1 MPPPRRSPP
10 SGSAGSTSPRTSQ
23 PLVEAITALRD
34 ELHGAGLTRVVLC
47 GMGGSSL
54 APEVICGAAGVDL
67 DVLDSSDPDFV
78 RAALE
83 RDLAHT
89 VVVVSSKSGGT
100 VETDSQRR
108 AYEKAF
114 ADAGID
120 ARERIVV
127 VTDPGSPL
135 DQSATEAGY
144 RVFRADPSVGGRF
157 SALTAFGLVPSGLA
171 GADIGALLDE
181 AEAIR
186 GDLERDSVDNPG
198 LRLGALIGVAN
209 LAGVDKLVL
218 CNADAPY
225 AGFGDWA
232 EQLIAES
239 TGKDGKGVLPVIVE
253 SATAP
258 NFSPSTADEVLG
270 SFGPGWLFDDVR
282 TKSGWGVSVDA
293 PLGAQM
299 LLWEHATAVA
309 GAIIGI
315 NPFDQPDVE
324 SAKAASRELLDGGG
338 AEPEPRFTDGAIT
351 VYASPGWLSDDVDNV
366 HDAITELLAG
376 LDLETG
382 YVAVQAYLDRHR
394 DAALADVR
402 TTIASA
408 TERPVTFGWG
418 PRFLHST
425 GQYHKG
431 GPSTGVYLQV
441 TGQPERDLAV
451 PDRPF
456 TFHEFLIAQAVGDGQ
471 VLAEKGRPVLR
482 LHLDSPGSLDA
493 VRQALSCESCRLD
506 QPAARPAG
514 PAAAPDRRAVRDGAV
529 RGHRRPVAQEG
540 HAGDLRPGQ
549 PRPAAAGV
557 QPGRLRPARLGQPGL
572 RRDRARL
579 GEAVRPHRVPRGGL
593 DAARRGVPVRARRLR
608 RRHRLRQ
615 PRAHPGRARRRARH
629 RRQPRLLPG
638 DPAGVLR
645 RWWSTSS
652 RSTAWSTRARTPG
665 AGW

>member
-1 MPPPRRSPP
+1 VTHAGPEEIAWNTVEGDPLGAHYELFFGYRDEAAFAAQVRQLVADRFASRLAAKDHTLW
-10 SGSAGSTSPRTSQ
+10 GSAAEEESAKRLGWVDLSATSR
-23 PLVEAITALRD
+23 PLVAEITALRD
-34 ELHGAGLTRVVLC
+34 QLHEQGLTRVVLC

-78 RAALE
+78 RAAIDN
-83 RDLAHT
+83 DLAHT

-114 ADAGID
+114 ADAGIE

-135 DQSATEAGY
+135 DASARDAGY

-186 GDLERDSVDNPG
+186 PILAEDSVDNPA
-198 LRLGALIGVAN
+198 LRLGALLGVAN

-218 CNADAPY
+218 CNADAAY

-253 SATAP
+253 SPSSP
-258 NFSPSTADEVLG
+258 NFSPSSADEVLG

-293 PLGAQM
+293 TLGAQM
-299 LLWEHATAVA
+299 LLWETATAVC

-324 SAKAASRELLDGGG
+324 SAKIASRGLLDGGG
-338 AEPEPRFTDGAIT
+338 AQPEPQFTDGSIT
-351 VYASPGWLSDDVDNV
+351 VYASPGVVGAEVTTV
-366 HDAITELLAG
+366 HDAIVSLLAQ
-376 LDLETG
+376 LDPDHG

-394 DAALADVR
+394 DGALAGVR
-402 TTIASA
+402 ETIAAA
-408 TERPVTFGWG
+408 TQRPVTFGWG

-431 GPSTGVYLQV
+431 GPGTGVYLQV

-482 LHLDSPGSLDA
+482 LHLASPADLDA
-493 VRQALSCESCRLD
+493 VRQAL
-506 QPAARPAG
+506 Q
-514 PAAAPDRRAVRDGAV
+514 
-529 RGHRRPVAQEG
+529 
-540 HAGDLRPGQ
+540 
-549 PRPAAAGV
+549 
-557 QPGRLRPARLGQPGL
+557 
-572 RRDRARL
+572 
-579 GEAVRPHRVPRGGL
+579 
-593 DAARRGVPVRARRLR
+593 
-608 RRHRLRQ
+608 
-615 PRAHPGRARRRARH
+615 
-629 RRQPRLLPG
+629 
-638 DPAGVLR
+638 
-645 RWWSTSS
+645 
-652 RSTAWSTRARTPG
+652 
-665 AGW
+665 

>member
-1 MPPPRRSPP
+1 VRHGR
-10 SGSAGSTSPRTSQ
+10 
-23 PLVEAITALRD
+23 LVAR
-34 ELHGAGLTRVVLC
+34 
-47 GMGGSSL
+47 
-54 APEVICGAAGVDL
+54 PEVICGAAGVDL

-78 RAALE
+78 RAAIE
-83 RDLAHT
+83 RRPGAHG
-89 VVVVSSKSGGT
+89 VVVSSKSGGT

-135 DQSATEAGY
+135 DASASEVGY

-157 SALTAFGLVPSGLA
+157 SALTAFGLVPSA
-171 GADIGALLDE
+171 WPAPTSAPCSTRPRPS
-181 AEAIR
+181 AR
-186 GDLERDSVDNPG
+186 RSS
-198 LRLGALIGVAN
+198 RLGRQPGSAPGRPDRRRQPGRRRQARALQRGGAVRRLRRLGRAAHRGVEPART
-209 LAGVDKLVL
+209 ARA
-218 CNADAPY
+218 CCPSSSSRPPPRTSPPAAP
-225 AGFGDWA
+225 
-232 EQLIAES
+232 
-239 TGKDGKGVLPVIVE
+239 TRC
-253 SATAP
+253 SA
-258 NFSPSTADEVLG
+258 

-324 SAKAASRELLDGGG
+324 SAKAASRRLLDGGG
-338 AEPEPRFTDGAIT
+338 ADPEPRFTDGAIT
-351 VYASPGWLSDDVDNV
+351 VYASPGWLPDDVDNV

-482 LHLDSPGSLDA
+482 LHLDGPGSLDA
-493 VRQALSCESCRLD
+493 VRQALL
-506 QPAARPAG
+506 
-514 PAAAPDRRAVRDGAV
+514 
-529 RGHRRPVAQEG
+529 
-540 HAGDLRPGQ
+540 
-549 PRPAAAGV
+549 
-557 QPGRLRPARLGQPGL
+557 
-572 RRDRARL
+572 
-579 GEAVRPHRVPRGGL
+579 
-593 DAARRGVPVRARRLR
+593 
-608 RRHRLRQ
+608 
-615 PRAHPGRARRRARH
+615 
-629 RRQPRLLPG
+629 
-638 DPAGVLR
+638 
-645 RWWSTSS
+645 
-652 RSTAWSTRARTPG
+652 
-665 AGW
+665 

>member
-1 MPPPRRSPP
+1 VTHAGGAATAWNTVAGDPLLTAGGAQYELFFGYRDEAAFAAQVEQLVADRFASRLAAKDHTLW
-10 SGSAGSTSPRTSQ
+10 GTAAEEESAKRLGWVDLSATSR
-23 PLVEAITALRD
+23 PLVAEIAALRD
-34 ELHGAGLTRVVLC
+34 QLHAQGLTRVVLC

-78 RAALE
+78 RAAIDN
-83 RDLAHT
+83 DLAHT

-135 DQSATEAGY
+135 DESARASGY

-171 GADIGALLDE
+171 GADIGALLDD

-186 GDLERDSVDNPG
+186 WVLAEDSVDNPA
-198 LRLGALIGVAN
+198 LRLGALLGVAN

-239 TGKDGKGVLPVIVE
+239 TGKGGKGVLPVIVE
-253 SATAP
+253 SASSP
-258 NFSPSTADEVLG
+258 NFSPSSADEVLG

-293 PLGAQM
+293 SLGAQM
-299 LLWEHATAVA
+299 LLWETATAVC

-324 SAKAASRELLDGGG
+324 SAKAASRGLLEGGG
-338 AEPEPRFTDGAIT
+338 AQPEPKFTDGPIS
-351 VYASPGWLSDDVDNV
+351 VYASPGVVSQDVSNV
-366 HDAITELLAG
+366 HDAIVSLLAQ
-376 LDLETG
+376 LDPDHG

-394 DAALADVR
+394 DGALADVR
-402 TTIASA
+402 QTIAAA
-408 TERPVTFGWG
+408 TGRPVTFGWG

-431 GPSTGVYLQV
+431 GPGTGVYLQV
-441 TGQPERDLAV
+441 TSQPERDLAV

-482 LHLDSPGSLDA
+482 LHLDSPADLDA
-493 VRQALSCESCRLD
+493 VRQAL
-506 QPAARPAG
+506 Q
-514 PAAAPDRRAVRDGAV
+514 
-529 RGHRRPVAQEG
+529 
-540 HAGDLRPGQ
+540 
-549 PRPAAAGV
+549 
-557 QPGRLRPARLGQPGL
+557 
-572 RRDRARL
+572 
-579 GEAVRPHRVPRGGL
+579 
-593 DAARRGVPVRARRLR
+593 
-608 RRHRLRQ
+608 
-615 PRAHPGRARRRARH
+615 
-629 RRQPRLLPG
+629 
-638 DPAGVLR
+638 
-645 RWWSTSS
+645 
-652 RSTAWSTRARTPG
+652 
-665 AGW
+665 

>member
-1 MPPPRRSPP
+1 V
-10 SGSAGSTSPRTSQ
+10 SGQTSAGPFELFFGYRDEAAFAAQVEQLVSQRFASRLAAKDHTLWGQAAEAESAKRLGWVDLSKTSQ
-23 PLVEAITALRD
+23 PLVAAITALRD
-34 ELHGAGLTRVVLC
+34 DLHGRGLTRTVLC

-54 APEVICGAAGVDL
+54 APEVICGAAGVEL

-78 RAALE
+78 RTAIDN
-83 RDLAHT
+83 DLAHT

-114 ADAGID
+114 TDAGID
-120 ARERIVV
+120 PRERIVV

-144 RVFRADPSVGGRF
+144 RVFRADPTVGGRF

-171 GADIGALLDE
+171 GADIGALLAE

-186 GDLERDSVDNPG
+186 GDLEKDSVDNPG
-198 LRLGALIGVAN
+198 LRLGALVGVAN

-218 CNADAPY
+218 CNAEAPY

-253 SATAP
+253 SPTAP
-258 NFSPSTADEVLG
+258 NFSPSTPDGVLA

-293 PLGAQM
+293 PLGAQL
-299 LLWEHATAVA
+299 LLWEHATAVC

-324 SAKAASRELLDGGG
+324 SAKAAARGLLDGGG
-338 AEPEPRFTDGAIT
+338 AQPEARFTDGSIT
-351 VYASPGWLSDDVDNV
+351 AYASPGWLSDDVSNV
-366 HDAITELLAG
+366 HDATVALLAS
-376 LDLETG
+376 LDPDHG
-382 YVAVQAYLDRHR
+382 YVSVQAYLDRHR

-402 TTIASA
+402 ATIASA
-408 TERPVTFGWG
+408 TDRPVTFGWG

-431 GPSTGVYLQV
+431 GPSTGAYLQI
-441 TGQPERDLAV
+441 TSQPERDLAV

-482 LHLDSPGSLDA
+482 LHLDSPADLDA
-493 VRQALSCESCRLD
+493 VRQAL
-506 QPAARPAG
+506 Q
-514 PAAAPDRRAVRDGAV
+514 
-529 RGHRRPVAQEG
+529 
-540 HAGDLRPGQ
+540 
-549 PRPAAAGV
+549 
-557 QPGRLRPARLGQPGL
+557 
-572 RRDRARL
+572 
-579 GEAVRPHRVPRGGL
+579 
-593 DAARRGVPVRARRLR
+593 
-608 RRHRLRQ
+608 
-615 PRAHPGRARRRARH
+615 
-629 RRQPRLLPG
+629 
-638 DPAGVLR
+638 
-645 RWWSTSS
+645 
-652 RSTAWSTRARTPG
+652 
-665 AGW
+665 

>member
-1 MPPPRRSPP
+1 MTEAPAGTAWNTVAGHPFELFFGYRDQAAFASQVQQLVADRFASRMAARDHTLWGPAAEDE
-10 SGSAGSTSPRTSQ
+10 SAKRLGWVDLSTTSR
-23 PLVEAITALRD
+23 PLVAEITALRD
-34 ELHGAGLTRVVLC
+34 QLHGQGLTRVVLC

-54 APEVICGAAGVDL
+54 APEVICGAAGVEL

-78 RAALE
+78 RTAIDH
-83 RDLAHT
+83 DLAHT

-135 DQSATEAGY
+135 DSSATEAGY

-181 AEAIR
+181 AESIR
-186 GDLERDSVDNPG
+186 PALAEDSVDNPG
-198 LRLGALIGVAN
+198 LRLGALLGVAN
-209 LAGVDKLVL
+209 LHGVDKLVL

-253 SATAP
+253 SPTSP
-258 NFSPSTADEVLG
+258 NFSPSSADEVLG

-299 LLWEHATAVA
+299 LLWEVATAVC

-324 SAKAASRELLDGGG
+324 SAKAASRGLLEGGG
-338 AEPEPRFTDGAIT
+338 AQPEPVFSDGAVT
-351 VYASPGWLSDDVDNV
+351 VYASPGWLGTEVTTV

-376 LDLETG
+376 LDPTHG

-394 DAALADVR
+394 DGALAGVR
-402 TTIASA
+402 ATIAEA

-431 GPSTGVYLQV
+431 GPGTGVYLQV
-441 TGQPERDLAV
+441 TSQPERDLAV

-482 LHLDSPGSLDA
+482 LHLDSPADLDA
-493 VRQALSCESCRLD
+493 VRQAL
-506 QPAARPAG
+506 Q
-514 PAAAPDRRAVRDGAV
+514 
-529 RGHRRPVAQEG
+529 
-540 HAGDLRPGQ
+540 
-549 PRPAAAGV
+549 
-557 QPGRLRPARLGQPGL
+557 
-572 RRDRARL
+572 
-579 GEAVRPHRVPRGGL
+579 
-593 DAARRGVPVRARRLR
+593 
-608 RRHRLRQ
+608 
-615 PRAHPGRARRRARH
+615 
-629 RRQPRLLPG
+629 
-638 DPAGVLR
+638 
-645 RWWSTSS
+645 
-652 RSTAWSTRARTPG
+652 
-665 AGW
+665 

>member
-1 MPPPRRSPP
+1 VTHAARSVAWNTVTGDPLDAEGAHYELFFGYRDEAAFAAQVEQLVADRFA
-10 SGSAGSTSPRTSQ
+10 SRLGAKDHTLWGRAAEDESAKRLGWVDLSRTSQ
-23 PLVEAITALRD
+23 PLVGAVASLRQ
-34 ELHGAGLTRVVLC
+34 ELHGQGLTRVVLC

-54 APEVICGAAGVDL
+54 APEVICGAAGVEL

-78 RAALE
+78 RAAIDN
-83 RDLAHT
+83 DLAHT

-114 ADAGID
+114 TDAGID
-120 ARERIVV
+120 PRERIIV

-144 RVFRADPSVGGRF
+144 RVFRADPTVGGRF

-171 GADIGALLDE
+171 GADIGALLAE

-186 GDLERDSVDNPG
+186 PNLEADSVDNPG

-218 CNADAPY
+218 CNAEAPY

-253 SATAP
+253 SPTAP
-258 NFSPSTADEVLG
+258 NFSPSAPDEVLA
-270 SFGPGWLFDDVR
+270 SLGPGWLFDDVR

-293 PLGAQM
+293 PLGAQL
-299 LLWEHATAVA
+299 LLWEHATAVC

-324 SAKAASRELLDGGG
+324 SAKIAARGLLEGGG
-338 AEPEPRFTDGAIT
+338 SKPAPTFTDGVIT
-351 VYASPGWLSDDVDNV
+351 VYASPAVRVGEDPDVHGAV
-366 HDAITELLAG
+366 TALLAE
-376 LDLETG
+376 LDPDHG

-402 TTIASA
+402 ATIAAA
-408 TERPVTFGWG
+408 TNRPVTFGWG

-441 TGQPERDLAV
+441 TSEPERDLAV

-456 TFHEFLIAQAVGDGQ
+456 TFHEFLIAQAVGDAQ

-482 LHLDSPGSLDA
+482 LHLNGPQHVDA
-493 VRQALSCESCRLD
+493 VRQAL
-506 QPAARPAG
+506 Q
-514 PAAAPDRRAVRDGAV
+514 
-529 RGHRRPVAQEG
+529 
-540 HAGDLRPGQ
+540 
-549 PRPAAAGV
+549 
-557 QPGRLRPARLGQPGL
+557 
-572 RRDRARL
+572 
-579 GEAVRPHRVPRGGL
+579 
-593 DAARRGVPVRARRLR
+593 
-608 RRHRLRQ
+608 
-615 PRAHPGRARRRARH
+615 
-629 RRQPRLLPG
+629 
-638 DPAGVLR
+638 
-645 RWWSTSS
+645 
-652 RSTAWSTRARTPG
+652 
-665 AGW
+665 

>member
-1 MPPPRRSPP
+1 VTEAPAGTAWNTVAGHPFELFFGYRDQAAFASQVQQLVADRFASRMAARDHTLWGPAAEDE
-10 SGSAGSTSPRTSQ
+10 SAKRLGWVDLSTTSR
-23 PLVEAITALRD
+23 PLVAEITALRD
-34 ELHGAGLTRVVLC
+34 QLHGQGLTRVVLC

-54 APEVICGAAGVDL
+54 APEVICGAAGVEL

-78 RAALE
+78 RTAIDH
-83 RDLAHT
+83 DLAHT

-135 DQSATEAGY
+135 DSSATGAGY

-181 AEAIR
+181 AESIR
-186 GDLERDSVDNPG
+186 PALAEDSVDNPG
-198 LRLGALIGVAN
+198 LRLGALLGVAN
-209 LAGVDKLVL
+209 LHGVDKLVL

-239 TGKDGKGVLPVIVE
+239 TGKDGKGVLPVSVE
-253 SATAP
+253 SPTSP
-258 NFSPSTADEVLG
+258 NFAPSSADEVLG

-282 TKSGWGVSVDA
+282 TKSGVGVSVDA

-299 LLWEHATAVA
+299 LLWEVATAVC

-324 SAKAASRELLDGGG
+324 SAKAASRGLLEGGG
-338 AEPEPRFTDGAIT
+338 AQPAPVFSDGAVT
-351 VYASPGWLSDDVDNV
+351 VYASPGWLGTEVTTV

-376 LDLETG
+376 LDPTHG

-394 DAALADVR
+394 DGALAGVR
-402 TTIASA
+402 ATIAEA

-431 GPSTGVYLQV
+431 GPGTGVYLQV
-441 TGQPERDLAV
+441 TSQPERDLAV

-482 LHLDSPGSLDA
+482 LHLDSPADLDA
-493 VRQALSCESCRLD
+493 VRQAL
-506 QPAARPAG
+506 Q
-514 PAAAPDRRAVRDGAV
+514 
-529 RGHRRPVAQEG
+529 
-540 HAGDLRPGQ
+540 
-549 PRPAAAGV
+549 
-557 QPGRLRPARLGQPGL
+557 
-572 RRDRARL
+572 
-579 GEAVRPHRVPRGGL
+579 
-593 DAARRGVPVRARRLR
+593 
-608 RRHRLRQ
+608 
-615 PRAHPGRARRRARH
+615 
-629 RRQPRLLPG
+629 
-638 DPAGVLR
+638 
-645 RWWSTSS
+645 
-652 RSTAWSTRARTPG
+652 
-665 AGW
+665 

>member
-1 MPPPRRSPP
+1 MTHAGPQPTAWNTVAGDPLGTSGGAHYELVFGYRDEAAFAAQVEQLVADHFASRMAAKDHTLW
-10 SGSAGSTSPRTSQ
+10 GSAAEEESAKRLGWVDLSTTSK
-23 PLVEAITALRD
+23 PLVAEITALRD
-34 ELHGAGLTRVVLC
+34 ELHQKGLTRVVLC

-54 APEVICGAAGVDL
+54 APEVICGAAGVEL

-78 RAALE
+78 RAAIDN
-83 RDLAHT
+83 DLAHT

-120 ARERIVV
+120 ARERFVV

-135 DQSATEAGY
+135 DESAQGAGY

-186 GDLERDSVDNPG
+186 PVLAEDSVDNPG
-198 LRLGALIGVAN
+198 LRLGALLGVAN
-209 LAGVDKLVL
+209 LVGVDKLVL

-253 SATAP
+253 SPTSP
-258 NFSPSTADEVLG
+258 NFSPSSADEVLA

-299 LLWEHATAVA
+299 QLWETATAVC

-324 SAKAASRELLDGGG
+324 SAKAASRGLLEGGG
-338 AEPEPRFTDGAIT
+338 AQPEPKFTDGPIS
-351 VYASPGWLSDDVDNV
+351 VYASPGVVSKDVSTV
-366 HDAITELLAG
+366 HDAIVGLLAQ
-376 LDLETG
+376 LDPDHG

-402 TTIASA
+402 PTIAAA

-431 GPSTGVYLQV
+431 GPSTGVYLQI
-441 TGQPERDLAV
+441 TSQPERDLAV

-482 LHLDSPGSLDA
+482 LHLDSPADLDA
-493 VRQALSCESCRLD
+493 VRQALL
-506 QPAARPAG
+506 
-514 PAAAPDRRAVRDGAV
+514 
-529 RGHRRPVAQEG
+529 
-540 HAGDLRPGQ
+540 
-549 PRPAAAGV
+549 
-557 QPGRLRPARLGQPGL
+557 
-572 RRDRARL
+572 
-579 GEAVRPHRVPRGGL
+579 
-593 DAARRGVPVRARRLR
+593 
-608 RRHRLRQ
+608 
-615 PRAHPGRARRRARH
+615 
-629 RRQPRLLPG
+629 
-638 DPAGVLR
+638 
-645 RWWSTSS
+645 
-652 RSTAWSTRARTPG
+652 
-665 AGW
+665 

>member
-1 MPPPRRSPP
+1 VTEDTQETAPAATVWNTVASDALADA
-10 SGSAGSTSPRTSQ
+10 SGGHFELFFGYRDEGAFARQVEQLVADRFASRLAAKDHTLWGQAAEEESAKRLGWVELSVTSR
-23 PLVEAITALRD
+23 PLIDQITALRD
-34 ELHGAGLTRVVLC
+34 DLHGKGLTRVVLC

-54 APEVICGAAGVDL
+54 APEVICEAAGVPL

-78 RAALE
+78 RAALDN
-83 RDLAHT
+83 DLAHT

-171 GADIGALLDE
+171 GADIAGLLDE
-181 AEAIR
+181 AEAVR
-186 GDLERDSVDNPG
+186 AALEADSVDNPA
-198 LRLGALIGVAN
+198 LRLGALIGVAT

-253 SATAP
+253 SASAP
-258 NFSPSTADEVLG
+258 NFHPSSADEILG
-270 SFGPGWLFDDVR
+270 SFGPGWPFDDVR
-282 TKSGWGVSVDA
+282 TKSGWGLSVDA
-293 PLGAQM
+293 SLGGQM

-324 SAKAASRELLDGGG
+324 SAKAAARGLLDGGG
-338 AEPEPRFTDGAIT
+338 DPPTPAFTDGPVT
-351 VYASPGWLSDDVDNV
+351 VYASPGWLSPEVTTV

-376 LDLETG
+376 LDPDHG

-394 DAALADVR
+394 DAALAGVR
-402 TTIASA
+402 ATIAAA

-431 GPSTGVYLQV
+431 GPATGVYLQV
-441 TGQPERDLAV
+441 TSQPDRDLAV

-456 TFHEFLIAQAVGDGQ
+456 TFHEFLTAQAVGDGQ
-471 VLAEKGRPVLR
+471 VLAAKGRPVLR
-482 LHLDSPGSLDA
+482 LHLDGPAHLDA
-493 VRQALSCESCRLD
+493 VRQAL
-506 QPAARPAG
+506 A
-514 PAAAPDRRAVRDGAV
+514 
-529 RGHRRPVAQEG
+529 
-540 HAGDLRPGQ
+540 
-549 PRPAAAGV
+549 
-557 QPGRLRPARLGQPGL
+557 
-572 RRDRARL
+572 
-579 GEAVRPHRVPRGGL
+579 
-593 DAARRGVPVRARRLR
+593 
-608 RRHRLRQ
+608 
-615 PRAHPGRARRRARH
+615 
-629 RRQPRLLPG
+629 
-638 DPAGVLR
+638 
-645 RWWSTSS
+645 
-652 RSTAWSTRARTPG
+652 
-665 AGW
+665 

>member
-1 MPPPRRSPP
+1 
-10 SGSAGSTSPRTSQ
+10 
-23 PLVEAITALRD
+23 
-34 ELHGAGLTRVVLC
+34 
-47 GMGGSSL
+47 
-54 APEVICGAAGVDL
+54 
-67 DVLDSSDPDFV
+67 
-78 RAALE
+78 
-83 RDLAHT
+83 
-89 VVVVSSKSGGT
+89 VVVSSKSGGT

-120 ARERIVV
+120 ARERFVV

-135 DQSATEAGY
+135 DESARDAGY

-171 GADIGALLDE
+171 GADIGALLDD

-186 GDLERDSVDNPG
+186 PVLAEDSVDNPG
-198 LRLGALIGVAN
+198 LRLGALLGVAN

-218 CNADAPY
+218 CNADATY

-239 TGKDGKGVLPVIVE
+239 TGKGGKGVLPVIVE
-253 SATAP
+253 SPSSP
-258 NFSPSTADEVLG
+258 NFSPSSADEVLG

-293 PLGAQM
+293 SLGAQM
-299 LLWEHATAVA
+299 LLWETATAVC

-324 SAKAASRELLDGGG
+324 SAKAASRGLLEGGG
-338 AEPEPRFTDGAIT
+338 AQPEPKFTDGPIS
-351 VYASPGWLSDDVDNV
+351 VYASPGVVSDDVSNV
-366 HDAITELLAG
+366 HDAIVSLLAQ
-376 LDLETG
+376 LDPDHG

-394 DAALADVR
+394 DSALADVR
-402 TTIASA
+402 QTIAAA

-431 GPSTGVYLQV
+431 GPGTGVYLQV
-441 TGQPERDLAV
+441 TSQPERDLAV

-482 LHLDSPGSLDA
+482 LHLDSPADLDA
-493 VRQALSCESCRLD
+493 VRQAL
-506 QPAARPAG
+506 Q
-514 PAAAPDRRAVRDGAV
+514 
-529 RGHRRPVAQEG
+529 
-540 HAGDLRPGQ
+540 
-549 PRPAAAGV
+549 
-557 QPGRLRPARLGQPGL
+557 
-572 RRDRARL
+572 
-579 GEAVRPHRVPRGGL
+579 
-593 DAARRGVPVRARRLR
+593 
-608 RRHRLRQ
+608 
-615 PRAHPGRARRRARH
+615 
-629 RRQPRLLPG
+629 
-638 DPAGVLR
+638 
-645 RWWSTSS
+645 
-652 RSTAWSTRARTPG
+652 
-665 AGW
+665 

>member
-1 MPPPRRSPP
+1 MTEPTHQGVAWNHV
-10 SGSAGSTSPRTSQ
+10 SGEGSGHHWELVFGYRDEAAFAAQVEQLVTDRFASRMAAKDHTLWGTAAEDESAKRLGWVDLSTTSR
-23 PLVEAITALRD
+23 PLVAEITTLRD
-34 ELHGAGLTRVVLC
+34 QLHEKGLTRVVLC

-54 APEVICGAAGVDL
+54 APEVICGAAGVEL

-78 RAALE
+78 RTAIDH
-83 RDLAHT
+83 DLAHT

-120 ARERIVV
+120 ARERFVV

-135 DQSATEAGY
+135 DASATEAGY

-181 AEAIR
+181 ADAIR
-186 GDLERDSVDNPG
+186 PALAADSVDNPG
-198 LRLGALIGVAN
+198 LRLGALLGVAN

-253 SATAP
+253 SPTSP
-258 NFSPSTADEVLG
+258 NFSPSSADEVLG

-293 PLGAQM
+293 PLGGQM
-299 LLWEHATAVA
+299 LLWEVATSVC

-324 SAKAASRELLDGGG
+324 SAKAASRGLLEGGG
-338 AEPEPRFTDGAIT
+338 DQPTPAFTDGPIT
-351 VYASPGWLSDDVDNV
+351 VYASPGFLSSETSTVS
-366 HDAITELLAG
+366 DAITDLLAR
-376 LDLETG
+376 LDPSHG

-394 DAALADVR
+394 DGALADVR
-402 TTIASA
+402 TTIAGA
-408 TERPVTFGWG
+408 TDRPVTFGWG

-441 TGQPERDLAV
+441 TSQPERDLAV

-456 TFHEFLIAQAVGDGQ
+456 TFHEFLIAQAIGDGQ
-471 VLAEKGRPVLR
+471 VLAEKARPVLR
-482 LHLDSPGSLDA
+482 LHLNSPADLDA
-493 VRQALSCESCRLD
+493 VRQAL
-506 QPAARPAG
+506 A
-514 PAAAPDRRAVRDGAV
+514 
-529 RGHRRPVAQEG
+529 
-540 HAGDLRPGQ
+540 
-549 PRPAAAGV
+549 
-557 QPGRLRPARLGQPGL
+557 
-572 RRDRARL
+572 
-579 GEAVRPHRVPRGGL
+579 
-593 DAARRGVPVRARRLR
+593 
-608 RRHRLRQ
+608 
-615 PRAHPGRARRRARH
+615 
-629 RRQPRLLPG
+629 
-638 DPAGVLR
+638 
-645 RWWSTSS
+645 
-652 RSTAWSTRARTPG
+652 
-665 AGW
+665 

>member
-1 MPPPRRSPP
+1 VSHSANSVAWNTVAGDPLGADGPHYELFFGYRDEAAFARQVEALVAGRFASRLAGKDHTLW
-10 SGSAGSTSPRTSQ
+10 GSAAEEESAKRLGWVDLSRTSQ
-23 PLVEAITALRD
+23 PLVHSILSLRD
-34 ELHGAGLTRVVLC
+34 ELHSQGLTRVVLC

-54 APEVICGAAGVDL
+54 APEVICEAAGVEL

-78 RAALE
+78 RTAIDK
-83 RDLAHT
+83 DLAHT

-120 ARERIVV
+120 ARQRIIV

-135 DQSATEAGY
+135 DHSATEAGY
-144 RVFRADPSVGGRF
+144 RVFRADPTVGGRF

-171 GADIGALLDE
+171 GAHIATVLAE
-181 AEAIR
+181 AESIR
-186 GDLERDSVDNPG
+186 GELAKDSVDNPG
-198 LRLGALIGVAN
+198 LRLGALMGVAN

-239 TGKDGKGVLPVIVE
+239 TGKDDKGVLPVIVE
-253 SATAP
+253 SATSP
-258 NFSPSTADEVLG
+258 NFSPSSADEVLG

-293 PLGAQM
+293 SLGAQL
-299 LLWEHATAVA
+299 LLWQHATAVC
-309 GAIIGI
+309 GAILGI
-315 NPFDQPDVE
+315 NPYDQPDVE
-324 SAKAASRELLDGGG
+324 SAKAAARGLLDGGG
-338 AEPEPRFTDGAIT
+338 APPEPLFTDGPIT
-351 VYASPGWLSDDVDNV
+351 VYASPGWLSGEVSTV

-376 LDLETG
+376 LDPDHG

-394 DAALADVR
+394 DAELAGVR
-402 TTIASA
+402 TTIAAA

-431 GPSTGVYLQV
+431 GPPTGVYLQV
-441 TGQPERDLAV
+441 TSQPERDLAV

-471 VLAEKGRPVLR
+471 VLADKGRPVLR
-482 LHLDSPGSLDA
+482 LHLDSPAHIDA
-493 VRQALSCESCRLD
+493 VRQAL
-506 QPAARPAG
+506 Q
-514 PAAAPDRRAVRDGAV
+514 
-529 RGHRRPVAQEG
+529 
-540 HAGDLRPGQ
+540 
-549 PRPAAAGV
+549 
-557 QPGRLRPARLGQPGL
+557 
-572 RRDRARL
+572 
-579 GEAVRPHRVPRGGL
+579 
-593 DAARRGVPVRARRLR
+593 
-608 RRHRLRQ
+608 
-615 PRAHPGRARRRARH
+615 
-629 RRQPRLLPG
+629 
-638 DPAGVLR
+638 
-645 RWWSTSS
+645 
-652 RSTAWSTRARTPG
+652 
-665 AGW
+665 

>member
-1 MPPPRRSPP
+1 MTHAGPAETAWNTVEGDPLGTHYELFFGYRDEAAFAAQVHQLVADRFASRLAAKDHTLW
-10 SGSAGSTSPRTSQ
+10 GSAAEEESAKRLGWVDLSATSK
-23 PLVEAITALRD
+23 PLVAEITALRD
-34 ELHGAGLTRVVLC
+34 QLHEKGLTRVVLC

-54 APEVICGAAGVDL
+54 APEVICGAAGVEL

-78 RAALE
+78 RTAIDN
-83 RDLAHT
+83 DLAHT

-135 DQSATEAGY
+135 DASARDAGY

-171 GADIGALLDE
+171 GADIGTLLDE

-186 GDLERDSVDNPG
+186 PTLAEDSVDNPG
-198 LRLGALIGVAN
+198 LRLGALLGVAN

-218 CNADAPY
+218 CNADAAY

-253 SATAP
+253 SPTSP
-258 NFSPSTADEVLG
+258 NFSPSSADEILG

-293 PLGAQM
+293 TLGAQM
-299 LLWEHATAVA
+299 LLWETATAVC

-324 SAKAASRELLDGGG
+324 SAKIASRGLLDGGG
-338 AEPEPRFTDGAIT
+338 AQPEPQFTDGAIT
-351 VYASPGWLSDDVDNV
+351 VYASPGVVSSDVTTV
-366 HDAITELLAG
+366 HDAIVGLLAQ
-376 LDLETG
+376 LDPDHG

-394 DAALADVR
+394 DGALADVR
-402 TTIASA
+402 ETIAAA

-431 GPSTGVYLQV
+431 GPGTGVYLQV
-441 TGQPERDLAV
+441 TSQPERDLAV

-482 LHLDSPGSLDA
+482 LHLASPADLDA
-493 VRQALSCESCRLD
+493 VRQAL
-506 QPAARPAG
+506 Q
-514 PAAAPDRRAVRDGAV
+514 
-529 RGHRRPVAQEG
+529 
-540 HAGDLRPGQ
+540 
-549 PRPAAAGV
+549 
-557 QPGRLRPARLGQPGL
+557 
-572 RRDRARL
+572 
-579 GEAVRPHRVPRGGL
+579 
-593 DAARRGVPVRARRLR
+593 
-608 RRHRLRQ
+608 
-615 PRAHPGRARRRARH
+615 
-629 RRQPRLLPG
+629 
-638 DPAGVLR
+638 
-645 RWWSTSS
+645 
-652 RSTAWSTRARTPG
+652 
-665 AGW
+665 

>member
-1 MPPPRRSPP
+1 MTDGSGETGDETAWNTVSGESPHFELFFGYRDQAAYAAQVRQLVADRFA
-10 SGSAGSTSPRTSQ
+10 SRLAAKDHTLWGQAAEEESAKRLGWVDLSATSK
-23 PLVEAITALRD
+23 PLVAEITALRE

-54 APEVICGAAGVDL
+54 APEVICEAARVEL

-83 RDLAHT
+83 NDLAHT

-120 ARERIVV
+120 ARQRIVV

-135 DQSATEAGY
+135 DNSATEAGY

-171 GADIGALLDE
+171 GVDIEALLDE

-186 GDLERDSVDNPG
+186 PALEADSVENPG
-198 LRLGALIGVAN
+198 LRLGALMGVAN

-253 SATAP
+253 GPQAP
-258 NFSPSTADEVLG
+258 NFAPSTADEVLG

-293 PLGAQM
+293 SLGAQM

-324 SAKAASRELLDGGG
+324 SAKAAARGLLDGGG
-338 AEPEPRFTDGAIT
+338 QPPVPAFTDGPIT
-351 VYASPGWLSDDVDNV
+351 VYASPGWLSDGVRSV
-366 HDAITELLAG
+366 HEAVTELLAAV
-376 LDLETG
+376 DPSHG

-394 DAALADVR
+394 DAVLADVR
-402 TTIASA
+402 ATIAGA

-431 GPSTGVYLQV
+431 GPPTGVYLQV
-441 TGQPERDLAV
+441 TSQPERDLAV

-471 VLAEKGRPVLR
+471 VLADKGRPVLR
-482 LHLDSPGSLDA
+482 LHLDSPAQLDA
-493 VRQALSCESCRLD
+493 VRQAL
-506 QPAARPAG
+506 Q
-514 PAAAPDRRAVRDGAV
+514 
-529 RGHRRPVAQEG
+529 
-540 HAGDLRPGQ
+540 
-549 PRPAAAGV
+549 
-557 QPGRLRPARLGQPGL
+557 
-572 RRDRARL
+572 
-579 GEAVRPHRVPRGGL
+579 
-593 DAARRGVPVRARRLR
+593 
-608 RRHRLRQ
+608 
-615 PRAHPGRARRRARH
+615 
-629 RRQPRLLPG
+629 
-638 DPAGVLR
+638 
-645 RWWSTSS
+645 
-652 RSTAWSTRARTPG
+652 
-665 AGW
+665 

>member
-1 MPPPRRSPP
+1 MTEAP
-10 SGSAGSTSPRTSQ
+10 AGTAWNTVAGDQFELFFGYRDQAAFAAQVEQLVTDRFASRLAGKDHTLWGRAAEEEAAKRLGWVDLSTTSR
-23 PLVEAITALRD
+23 PLVAEITVLRD
-34 ELHGAGLTRVVLC
+34 RLQEQGLTRIVLC

-78 RAALE
+78 RAALDH
-83 RDLAHT
+83 DLAHT

-135 DQSATEAGY
+135 DASATEAGY

-181 AEAIR
+181 AESIR
-186 GDLERDSVDNPG
+186 RALAEDSVDNPG
-198 LRLGALIGVAN
+198 LRLGALLGVAN

-253 SATAP
+253 SPTSP
-258 NFSPSTADEVLG
+258 NFSPSSGDEVLG

-293 PLGAQM
+293 TLGAQM
-299 LLWEHATAVA
+299 LLWEVATAVC

-324 SAKAASRELLDGGG
+324 SAKAAARGLLDSGG
-338 AEPEPRFTDGAIT
+338 AQPTPVFVDGTVT
-351 VYASPGWLSDDVDNV
+351 VYASPGLLSPEVTSV

-376 LDLETG
+376 LDPTHG

-394 DAALADVR
+394 DAALAGVR
-402 TTIASA
+402 ATIAEA

-431 GPSTGVYLQV
+431 GPDTGVYLQV
-441 TGQPERDLAV
+441 TSQPERDLAV

-456 TFHEFLIAQAVGDGQ
+456 TFQEFLIAQAVGDGQ

-482 LHLDSPGSLDA
+482 LHLDSPADLDA
-493 VRQALSCESCRLD
+493 VRRAL
-506 QPAARPAG
+506 Q
-514 PAAAPDRRAVRDGAV
+514 
-529 RGHRRPVAQEG
+529 
-540 HAGDLRPGQ
+540 
-549 PRPAAAGV
+549 
-557 QPGRLRPARLGQPGL
+557 
-572 RRDRARL
+572 
-579 GEAVRPHRVPRGGL
+579 
-593 DAARRGVPVRARRLR
+593 
-608 RRHRLRQ
+608 
-615 PRAHPGRARRRARH
+615 
-629 RRQPRLLPG
+629 
-638 DPAGVLR
+638 
-645 RWWSTSS
+645 
-652 RSTAWSTRARTPG
+652 
-665 AGW
+665 

>member
-1 MPPPRRSPP
+1 MSEASAAGTAWNSVAGEAGHGGYELFFGYRDEAAFAAQVEQLVGERFASRLAAKDHTLWGEAAEAESAKRLGWVDLSVRS
-10 SGSAGSTSPRTSQ
+10 R
-23 PLVEAITALRD
+23 PLVAEIATLRE
-34 ELHGAGLTRVVLC
+34 ELHGRGLTRVVLC

-54 APEVICGAAGVDL
+54 APEVICGASGHPL

-78 RAALE
+78 RAAIDN
-83 RDLAHT
+83 DLAHT

-120 ARERIVV
+120 PRERIVV

-135 DQSATEAGY
+135 DASATEAGY

-186 GDLERDSVDNPG
+186 PALEADSVDNPG
-198 LRLGALIGVAN
+198 LRLGSLIGVAN

-218 CNADAPY
+218 CNAEAPY

-239 TGKDGKGVLPVIVE
+239 TGKDGKGVLPVVVE
-253 SATAP
+253 SPTSP
-258 NFSPSTADEVLG
+258 NFSPSSADEVLG

-324 SAKAASRELLDGGG
+324 SAKMAARGLLDGGG
-338 AEPEPRFTDGAIT
+338 EQPAPAFTDGPVT
-351 VYASPGWLSDDVDNV
+351 VYASPGWLSPGVATV

-376 LDLETG
+376 LDPQHG

-394 DAALADVR
+394 DGALAGVR
-402 TTIASA
+402 STIAAA

-431 GPSTGVYLQV
+431 GPGTGVYLQI
-441 TGQPERDLAV
+441 TSQPERDLAV

-471 VLAEKGRPVLR
+471 VLAEKARPVLR

-493 VRQALSCESCRLD
+493 VRQAL
-506 QPAARPAG
+506 Q
-514 PAAAPDRRAVRDGAV
+514 
-529 RGHRRPVAQEG
+529 
-540 HAGDLRPGQ
+540 
-549 PRPAAAGV
+549 
-557 QPGRLRPARLGQPGL
+557 
-572 RRDRARL
+572 
-579 GEAVRPHRVPRGGL
+579 
-593 DAARRGVPVRARRLR
+593 
-608 RRHRLRQ
+608 
-615 PRAHPGRARRRARH
+615 
-629 RRQPRLLPG
+629 
-638 DPAGVLR
+638 
-645 RWWSTSS
+645 
-652 RSTAWSTRARTPG
+652 
-665 AGW
+665 

>member
-1 MPPPRRSPP
+1 VNDTSWNHV
-10 SGSAGSTSPRTSQ
+10 AGDGFELVFGYRDEAAFASQVEQLVSEQFASRMAARDHTLWGPAAEEEAAKRLGWVDLSTTSR
-23 PLVEAITALRD
+23 PLVAEITALRD
-34 ELHGAGLTRVVLC
+34 QLHEEGLTRVVLC

-54 APEVICGAAGVDL
+54 APEVICGAAGVEL

-78 RAALE
+78 RTAIDH
-83 RDLAHT
+83 DLAHT

-135 DQSATEAGY
+135 DTTATEAGY
-144 RVFRADPSVGGRF
+144 HVFRADPTVGGRF

-171 GADIGALLDE
+171 GADIGTLLDE

-186 GDLERDSVDNPG
+186 PVLAQDSVDNPG
-198 LRLGALIGVAN
+198 LRLGSLLGVAN

-253 SATAP
+253 SPTSP
-258 NFSPSTADEVLG
+258 NFSPSSADEVLA

-282 TKSGWGVSVDA
+282 TKSGWGVSVDGT
-293 PLGAQM
+293 LGAQM
-299 LLWEHATAVA
+299 LLWEVATSVC

-324 SAKAASRELLDGGG
+324 SAKAASRGLLEGGG
-338 AEPEPRFTDGAIT
+338 AQPSPAFTDGSIT
-351 VYASPGWLSDDVDNV
+351 VYASPGWLSHETSTV
-366 HDAITELLAG
+366 HDAITDLLAG
-376 LDLETG
+376 LDPTHG

-394 DAALADVR
+394 DSALADVR
-402 TTIASA
+402 ATIAEA

-431 GPSTGVYLQV
+431 GPSTGVYLQI
-441 TGQPERDLAV
+441 TSQPERDLAV

-471 VLAEKGRPVLR
+471 VLSEKARPVLR
-482 LHLDSPGSLDA
+482 LHLDSPADLDA
-493 VRQALSCESCRLD
+493 VRQAL
-506 QPAARPAG
+506 Q
-514 PAAAPDRRAVRDGAV
+514 
-529 RGHRRPVAQEG
+529 
-540 HAGDLRPGQ
+540 
-549 PRPAAAGV
+549 
-557 QPGRLRPARLGQPGL
+557 
-572 RRDRARL
+572 
-579 GEAVRPHRVPRGGL
+579 
-593 DAARRGVPVRARRLR
+593 
-608 RRHRLRQ
+608 
-615 PRAHPGRARRRARH
+615 
-629 RRQPRLLPG
+629 
-638 DPAGVLR
+638 
-645 RWWSTSS
+645 
-652 RSTAWSTRARTPG
+652 
-665 AGW
+665 